1 METIQL
7 QVKTHDGLEYIEEVT
22 EYDPVS
28 LNEMLNDT
36 TINTIVIGGVI
47 EARIN
52 IKRIAKVSL

>member
-7 QVKTHDGLEYIEEVT
+7 QVNTHDGLEYIEEVT
-22 EYDPVS
+22 EFDPVS
-28 LNEMLNDT
+28 LNEKLNDT

-52 IKRIAKVSL
+52 IKRIAKVSS

>member
-1 METIQL
+1 METIRL
-7 QVKTHDGLEYIEEVT
+7 QVNTHDGLEYIEEVT

-28 LNEMLNDT
+28 LNVMLNDT